1 MNILFFLKPKSEVAY
16 LYDDYSMR
24 QALEKM
30 EHYRYSAVPII
41 NRNGNY
47 IGTITE
53 GDLLWSVKELGLKE
67 MREAESIPLKSVRRR
82 WYNEPVNI
90 QCNIED
96 LMQTSLNQN
105 FVPVIDDNQTFIGIV
120 TRRSILKYFFKTY
133 MESREGGE

>member
-133 MESREGGE
+133 MEAREGGA

>member
-67 MREAESIPLKSVRRR
+67 MREAESIPLKIVRRR